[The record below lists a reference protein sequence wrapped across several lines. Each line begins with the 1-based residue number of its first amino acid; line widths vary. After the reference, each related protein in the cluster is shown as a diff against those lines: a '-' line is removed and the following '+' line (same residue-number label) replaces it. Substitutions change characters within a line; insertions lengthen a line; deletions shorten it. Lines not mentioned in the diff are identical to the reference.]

1 MKQVFTYLR
10 QFQYPSV
17 YGALGIRPLF
27 VRTLSSRFLS
37 GFPENGDSQNT
48 APNMDI
54 DPKTGLLFA
63 LRESDCADIR
73 APLDSQRSLLPF
85 AFTSSSI
92 EVRGPKLGIVSEMQV
107 FCFFREAI
115 CLF

>member
-1 MKQVFTYLR
+1 MAHWI
-10 QFQYPSV
+10 SV
-17 YGALGIRPLF
+17 HVF

-107 FCFFREAI
+107 FRHFREAI

>member
-1 MKQVFTYLR
+1 MAHWV
-10 QFQYPSV
+10 SV
-17 YGALGIRPLF
+17 HVF

-107 FCFFREAI
+107 LCGNTAETSSYNKESTVRTA
-115 CLF
+115 